1 MLTTRHGVR
10 PLGAGDLDDFLA
22 LARQDPVVN
31 VFVDYRARTT
41 NLEPRWLGGE
51 MWGRF
56 EGGRLRAAC
65 HVGANLVPVQATA
78 EDAAAFAERALTRGR
93 TVSTIVGPQEAVEV
107 FWEGVA
113 AQLGHARATPA
124 GTSRTCRSTAR
135 PPSRP
140 TRWCAAPPA
149 RTWPSCTRR
158 AWPCTPRRSASRR
171 RPAGEPSSTAPGSRQ
186 LMNRG
191 WSFARFDDGR
201 LVFKAEVAC
210 ATPYAAQVQGV
221 WVAPD
226 RRGEG
231 LAAAGMAA
239 VVELVRAE
247 IAPIVSLYVNDWN
260 DAARRT
266 YEQGRVPRD
275 RALRHRHVLRSHA
288 ESDWTIPVRGVSC
301 LCGRHEQLLGPT
313 ESPLEPWPSRSPPS
327 GQPPSAVPP
336 PAWRRP
342 RAPRRGP

>member
-1 MLTTRHGVR
+1 M
-10 PLGAGDLDDFLA
+10 
-22 LARQDPVVN
+22 N

-56 EGGRLRAAC
+56 EGGELRAAC

-93 TVSTIVGPQEAVEV
+93 TVSTIVGPQEAVQA

-113 AQLGHARATPA
+113 ASWGTP
-124 GTSRTCRSTAR
+124 RD
-135 PPSRP
+135 
-140 TRWCAAPPA
+140 TRWRQPHLQIDGPPVIAADPEVRRTTRDDMAELYPA
-149 RTWPSCTRR
+149 CVAMYTEEVGVSPEAGGGAELYR
-158 AWPCTPRRSASRR
+158 ARVL
-171 RPAGEPSSTAPGSRQ
+171 Q

-191 WSFARFDDGR
+191 WSFARFDAGR

-247 IAPIVSLYVNDWN
+247 IAPVVSLYVNEWN
-260 DAARRT
+260 DAARRA
-266 YEQGRVPRD
+266 YE
-275 RALRHRHVLRSHA
+275 RAGFRETARFATVMF
-288 ESDWTIPVRGVSC
+288 
-301 LCGRHEQLLGPT
+301 
-313 ESPLEPWPSRSPPS
+313 
-327 GQPPSAVPP
+327 
-336 PAWRRP
+336 
-342 RAPRRGP
+342 

>member
-1 MLTTRHGVR
+1 MAVR
-10 PLGAGDLDDFLA
+10 PARGRGPGARLA
-22 LARQDPVVN
+22 TCSRPATASAPSGPATSTTSWPWPGLDPVVN

-65 HVGANLVPVQATA
+65 HVGANLVPVQAT
-78 EDAAAFAERALTRGR
+78 RRGR
-93 TVSTIVGPQEAVEV
+93 RGVRRAGPDP
-107 FWEGVA
+107 GSHGLHDRRA
-113 AQLGHARATPA
+113 AGGRGGLLGGRRRQLGHARARPA

-140 TRWCAAPPA
+140 TRWCAAPRA
-149 RTWPSCTRR
+149 RTWPSSTPP
-158 AWPCTPRRSASRR
+158 AWRCTPRRSGVS
-171 RPAGEPSSTAPGSRQ
+171 PEAGGGAELYRARVTQ

-221 WVAPD
+221 WVPPD

-239 VVELVRAE
+239 VVELVR
-247 IAPIVSLYVNDWN
+247 
-260 DAARRT
+260 R
-266 YEQGRVPRD
+266 RD
-275 RALRHRHVLRSHA
+275 RAGRLALRQRLERRRPAHLRAGPGSA
-288 ESDWTIPVRGVSC
+288 RPRASPPSCSDAAGASDWTIPV
-301 LCGRHEQLLGPT
+301 
-313 ESPLEPWPSRSPPS
+313 SPVGACVWWP
-327 GQPPSAVPP
+327 
-336 PAWRRP
+336 
-342 RAPRRGP
+342 